1 MKLGYDCLT
10 VIRIRDYLHQ
20 PSDVLVLNKTNL
32 NNADG
37 IDKTR
42 EPAGQRSRSLISVST
57 LVNIPITDCSSD
69 PPTIP
74 RPSPSLQGLSPATL
88 SKPSVEEPLQIIV
101 RPVDEEV
108 QAIPEP
114 VEEPAS
120 PLVEGPS
127 SPLEPLGLDFKIPL
141 GTGNGCLP
149 LGSGYLLRHVF
160 LATHGVCMH
169 FSGTQLAE
177 YHRRKPVGRVTT
189 NYLFVT
195 ILAFSH
201 AYRIDI
207 GLCAG
212 KTVTI
217 TYRGSATPSLSP
229 SAPPT
234 DTTFGLDGVF
244 YLFGVGY
251 LRQPVSFWGA
261 HLGGCFNR
269 TVPLVDAQ
277 DNRLDTD
284 LAGGHPSSEDTFVVV
299 DANYYRKC

>member
-69 PPTIP
+69 PSTIP

-141 GTGNGCLP
+141 GTGNGWTLP
-149 LGSGYLLRHVF
+149 SVSTASSISLGSDILDNRSLFGEPILEDVSTELFLLSTHRTTVSIPIS
-160 LATHGVCMH
+160 LA
-169 FSGTQLAE
+169 
-177 YHRRKPVGRVTT
+177 
-189 NYLFVT
+189 
-195 ILAFSH
+195 
-201 AYRIDI
+201 DI
-207 GLCAG
+207 PLP
-212 KTVTI
+212 
-217 TYRGSATPSLSP
+217 RTPSLLST
-229 SAPPT
+229 PT
-234 DTTFGLDGVF
+234 ATASVSSS
-244 YLFGVGY
+244 V
-251 LRQPVSFWGA
+251 RPV
-261 HLGGCFNR
+261 
-269 TVPLVDAQ
+269 
-277 DNRLDTD
+277 
-284 LAGGHPSSEDTFVVV
+284 
-299 DANYYRKC
+299 

>member
-1 MKLGYDCLT
+1 METTRAMDDTSNDDWGDTGTRWAVQQIIDISLYFGQHPHHRLFL
-10 VIRIRDYLHQ
+10 R
-20 PSDVLVLNKTNL
+20 PSDHS
-32 NNADG
+32 
-37 IDKTR
+37 
-42 EPAGQRSRSLISVST
+42 E
-57 LVNIPITDCSSD
+57 
-69 PPTIP
+69 
-74 RPSPSLQGLSPATL
+74 TL
-88 SKPSVEEPLQIIV
+88 SFPSRITSGGALETGVICVFAPQSVEEPLQIIV

-114 VEEPAS
+114 VKEPAS
-120 PLVEGPS
+120 PLVEGVHQFCSTVLTRSHWAP
-127 SPLEPLGLDFKIPL
+127 ETD
-141 GTGNGCLP
+141 
-149 LGSGYLLRHVF
+149 
-160 LATHGVCMH
+160 
-169 FSGTQLAE
+169 GTQLAE

-212 KTVTI
+212 KTITI
-217 TYRGSATPSLSP
+217 TYRDSATPSLSP
-229 SAPPT
+229 SAPPTVPSPSLRAPSCTT

-251 LRQPVSFWGA
+251 LRQLVSFWGA

-277 DNRLDTD
+277 DNRLDTN
-284 LAGGHPSSEDTFVVV
+284 LTGGNPSSEDTFIVV
-299 DANYYRKC
+299 DANCYRKCQRE